1 MAVSCAFMFFAAFLI
16 ITLRLFVFSS
26 SSSLP
31 SSSHSRSLSYSI
43 LLWEN
48 KRRDKAFGYVDPMKA
63 YKAPYGSKGAADAE
77 EGSVLSEQGVAK
89 DGSTGVEKG
98 EGDGVNKEWR
108 FIL

>member
-26 SSSLP
+26 SSPLTSSYSYSLP
-31 SSSHSRSLSYSI
+31 YSI
-43 LLWEN
+43 LMWEN

-63 YKAPYGSKGAADAE
+63 YKAPYGSKGAVEAE

-89 DGSTGVEKG
+89 DGTMGAERN
-98 EGDGVNKEWR
+98 EGDGVNREWR